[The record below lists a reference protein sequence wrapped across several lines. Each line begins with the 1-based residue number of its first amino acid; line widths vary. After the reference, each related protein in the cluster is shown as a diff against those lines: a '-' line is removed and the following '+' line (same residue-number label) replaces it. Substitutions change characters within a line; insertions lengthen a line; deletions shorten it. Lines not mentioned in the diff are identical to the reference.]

1 LNRILKI
8 DTGLVHREIKHV
20 SLYLLY
26 NNNTLL
32 RFMSSAVDLYAT
44 HIETGAFAEL
54 TGRARAGRPEIA
66 FIGRSNVG
74 KSSLI
79 NMLTNQ
85 KGLALI
91 SKCAR
96 LPPCET
102 KPYNGELAWEQ
113 WT

>member
-1 LNRILKI
+1 
-8 DTGLVHREIKHV
+8 
-20 SLYLLY
+20 
-26 NNNTLL
+26 
-32 RFMSSAVDLYAT
+32 MSSAVDLYAT

-96 LPPCET
+96 ETKPPCET